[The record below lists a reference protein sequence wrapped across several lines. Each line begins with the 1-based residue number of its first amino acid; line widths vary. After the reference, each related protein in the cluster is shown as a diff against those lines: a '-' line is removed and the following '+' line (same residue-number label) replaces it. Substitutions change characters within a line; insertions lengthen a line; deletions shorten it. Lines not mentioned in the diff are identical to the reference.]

1 MIKLSFFQMPIKAP
15 FFFFLKVKLFIY
27 LSMTVLGLRYYVPA
41 FSIVAS
47 WGCSL
52 LVVFLLIE
60 QGL

>member
-15 FFFFLKVKLFIY
+15 FFLKVKLFIY
-27 LSMTVLGLRYYVPA
+27 LSMTMLGLHYYVPA

>member
-15 FFFFLKVKLFIY
+15 FFFKRLSYLFIY
-27 LSMTVLGLRYYVPA
+27 LSMTVLGLHYYVPA
-41 FSIVAS
+41 FPIAVS
-47 WGCSL
+47 WGFSL